1 MSAKISTT
9 FSNKSSTHRKISK
22 NLVLTNSP
30 ALLSS
35 ISSRHPSS
43 ATKLRRISAGEES
56 IALSQKQRNSKQSH
70 ISSITLSSAT
80 QTSTIVLPIQQKWD
94 DELFTKNPVLL
105 SPTIELPIAPSDLI
119 TPPPSPRAA
128 PRKEEL
134 DVSSLNTEVRFLEAR
149 RSKNIKNVLSEY
161 ASLKKQG
168 VSLSLASYNLIFES
182 YLSLRR
188 EGTPLTPMFNVY
200 EDMLWDSI
208 PPNSATYSILIRAL
222 CKRDV
227 EVQKVVA
234 MLKRQTARSGQQERT
249 GKNSNI
255 GTLEAEAN
263 LAKALVLFKEAVTQ
277 GCSKD
282 FPVDLYNQLLR
293 VLSHYGNTKDSL
305 IIYDELTKH
314 TPPSSA
320 TFAALINLF
329 GRAGDVVSADG
340 YFQKYVSVKET
351 LGVHDASYVY
361 NASVDSHLKCNDLEG
376 AIRITENMP
385 NDGVKLSIIPYN
397 SIIRHYCSHNEMDQA
412 MVMVNRLTASEDLP
426 TPDASSYGPI
436 LSAYCQVKNYD
447 AATEAYDAL
456 VKTDISKSY
465 GNLANYALLCL
476 GNLEASQDKVLQV
489 IQEMKSAGLEPDALL
504 SERIITQFVSC
515 DDIPRAIAAL
525 RAVVGAMTS
534 RTLSKGSN
542 HIVNASLQVAMAA
555 KEHFSQVLEVV
566 KAVSCIPSIG
576 LSSSLASVLVTSY
589 HTDGDHE
596 PISGSD
602 CQLVCEAALVTY
614 CHGAVYP
621 SLPAFDTFVLTL
633 VKDMVRPGTCAP
645 PSALVYRVSN
655 QLKSIGAN
663 DAEVEWVSAFNNH
676 TQVEQEVEVQDNS
689 VPPKCGQIIM
699 TAESEIDTA
708 NIMKAVING
717 SIDEAQRILKQKI
730 IQLGLVPSPEP
741 MRDAIALAGKQG
753 HLEVAKDMYA
763 VSIKAYKDQL
773 HLEDPHRAQKA
784 IFMATNSI
792 LIGYAQ
798 QGEMSEAKKY
808 YDAIKEMGRYP
819 DGNGYASLLLGSAKC
834 ATDEATDALIIY
846 DEAKRHDVK
855 PTTFFYNVVISKLAK
870 ARKLDLALCLFDEM
884 RQFKVSP
891 NSITYGALI
900 SACVRAGSE
909 THASRLFGEMLAS
922 PYELRVGPFNN
933 MIQFYVRQQPN
944 RARALEYFEELRR
957 RSVKPSAYT
966 YKLLMEAYA
975 TIAPYDRVSSHRM
988 LSEMESC
995 DRIRPQA
1002 THYATLVYSYGTLER
1017 DVKSAKW
1024 VFDEMHKA
1032 GVVPDEVVYQAMLD
1046 TYITN
1051 DELERAEKLYLDMQK
1066 RIGKSSS
1073 PYIEN
1078 LFIRGYGKK
1087 GMLPKAEAMFK
1098 AMTDDKIYCAS
1109 LQKNANN
1116 VVVVREPS
1124 TYEAMVRAYLDNK
1137 LVNKAKVVLD
1147 SMIKREFPEK
1157 VTAVVA
1163 DLIIA

>member
-1 MSAKISTT
+1 M
-9 FSNKSSTHRKISK
+9 
-22 NLVLTNSP
+22 
-30 ALLSS
+30 
-35 ISSRHPSS
+35 
-43 ATKLRRISAGEES
+43 
-56 IALSQKQRNSKQSH
+56 
-70 ISSITLSSAT
+70 
-80 QTSTIVLPIQQKWD
+80 
-94 DELFTKNPVLL
+94 
-105 SPTIELPIAPSDLI
+105 PIAPSDLI
-119 TPPPSPRAA
+119 TPPPSPRQS
-128 PRKEEL
+128 PRKEDL
-134 DVSSLNTEVRFLEAR
+134 NVSSLNTEVRFMEAK
-149 RSKNIKNVLSEY
+149 RSKNIKNLMAEY
-161 ASLKKQG
+161 TSLKKQG
-168 VSLSLASYNLIFES
+168 VALGLESYNLFFEI
-182 YLSLRR
+182 YLNLRR

-208 PPNSATYSILIRAL
+208 SPNSTTYSILIRAL

-234 MLKRQTARSGQQERT
+234 MLKRQTARSGQQQEKS

-255 GTLEAEAN
+255 GTLEAEGN
-263 LAKALVLFKEAVTQ
+263 LAKALVLFKEAVAQ
-277 GCSKD
+277 DSSKD

-305 IIYDELTKH
+305 IIYNELKKH
-314 TPPSSA
+314 TAPSSA

-329 GRAGDVVSADG
+329 GRAGDVASADG
-340 YFQKYVSVKET
+340 YFQEYLSVKDT

-361 NASVDSHLKCNDLEG
+361 NASVDSHLKCDDLEG

-385 NDGVKLSIIPYN
+385 SHGVKLSIIPYN
-397 SIIRHYCSHNEMDQA
+397 SIIRHYCTHNAMDQA
-412 MVMVNRLTASEDLP
+412 MVMVNNLTSSEELP

-436 LSAYCQVKNYD
+436 LSAYCQVSRFD
-447 AATEAYDAL
+447 AATEVYDAL

-476 GNLEASQDKVLQV
+476 SNLKINQDKVLEV
-489 IQEMKSAGLEPDALL
+489 IQEMKTAGLEPDALL
-504 SERIITQFVSC
+504 SERIVTQFVSAG
-515 DDIPRAIAAL
+515 DITRAIAAL
-525 RAVVGAMTS
+525 RAAIGAMTS
-534 RTLSKGSN
+534 RTLSKGSS
-542 HIVNASLQVAMAA
+542 HIVNAALQIAMAS
-555 KEHFSQVLEVV
+555 KKQFSQVIEVV
-566 KAVSCIPSIG
+566 KAVSSIPSVG
-576 LSSSLASVLVTSY
+576 LPSSLASILVASY
-589 HTDGDHE
+589 PADCEHE
-596 PISGSD
+596 PISGAE
-602 CQLVCEAALVTY
+602 CQLVCESALIAY
-614 CHGAVYP
+614 CHGAVHP
-621 SLPAFDTFVLTL
+621 LLPAFDTFVLAL
-633 VKDMVRPGTCAP
+633 AKDMVRPGTATP
-645 PSALVYRVSN
+645 PSSLISRVST
-655 QLKSIGAN
+655 QLKGMGAH
-663 DAEVEWVSAFNNH
+663 ATEAEWVSAFSNR
-676 TQVEQEVEVQDNS
+676 TQVDEARKINKDEEEIQEIIVAH
-689 VPPKCGQIIM
+689 KCGSSTVI
-699 TAESEIDTA
+699 TAESEVATA
-708 NIMKAVING
+708 DIMKAVMNG
-717 SIDEAQRILKQKI
+717 NIDEAQSILKQKI
-730 IQLGLVPSPEP
+730 IQLGLVPSPES

-753 HLEVAKDMYA
+753 HLEVAKEMYTL
-763 VSIKAYKDQL
+763 SLKAYKTL
-773 HLEDPHRAQKA
+773 LITEDPQRAQKA
-784 IFMATNSI
+784 IFSATNSV

-909 THASRLFGEMLAS
+909 SHASRLFGEMLAS

-988 LSEMESC
+988 LSEMENC

-1002 THYATLVYSYGTLER
+1002 THYATLIYSYGTLEN

-1046 TYITN
+1046 TYISN
-1051 DELERAEKLYLDMQK
+1051 NELERAEKLYLDMQK

-1087 GMLPKAEAMFK
+1087 GLLSKAEAMFR
-1098 AMTDDKIYCAS
+1098 AMTDDKIYCVS
-1109 LQKNANN
+1109 LQKNASN

-1163 DLIIA
+1163 DLITA